1 MAHVGVHVSV
11 VVALVGIRALT
22 HGGRRAVAP
31 PGKRVVTPV
40 ATSAVAH
47 DGMRIRIGRVRDN
60 EGPGCCVHEWIH

>member
-1 MAHVGVHVSV
+1 MAHVGVHVNV

-40 ATSAVAH
+40 ATIAVAH
-47 DGMRIRIGRVRDN
+47 EGMRIRIGRVRDN